1 MGFRAE
7 CACNPMNALD
17 LSSSARMDAKGR
29 DATWY
34 GEVYYRASVQD
45 VIAIEDQPDMD
56 SLTG

>member
-1 MGFRAE
+1 MREINDDNTKAI
-7 CACNPMNALD
+7 
-17 LSSSARMDAKGR
+17 SARMDAKRR

-34 GEVYYRASVQD
+34 GEVYHRANVQD